1 MREMLE
7 AFEDWFY
14 EVPADRIIPVLLK
27 IALGLL
33 HGHVHRFVRV
43 VKIL

>member
-27 IALGLL
+27 IALGVFLNS
-33 HGHVHRFVRV
+33 
-43 VKIL
+43 ICN